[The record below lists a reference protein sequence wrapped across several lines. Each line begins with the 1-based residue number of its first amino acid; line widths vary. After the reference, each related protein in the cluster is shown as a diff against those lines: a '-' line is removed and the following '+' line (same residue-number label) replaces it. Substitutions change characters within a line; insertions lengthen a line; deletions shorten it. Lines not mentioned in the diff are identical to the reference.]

1 MSRKKR
7 NPMRDAIGHVRGESL
22 YLDDIPTREGTLH
35 LAIFDSPVAHGH
47 LTMLDISRAEEAP
60 GVVAILTAEDVPG
73 QNQIGSIIQDEA
85 LLCDGEV
92 HFMGQPIAIVA
103 ATSEE
108 EARAAR
114 ELIEVEIEE
123 YPVVTCPREAAKA
136 KSFFHPPRTFN
147 LGNVDIAWD
156 DCEYVFE
163 GQADCNGQEHLYLE
177 CQGAYAFLQEN
188 GHVRVYSSTQGLTA
202 VQRICSRILGKPM
215 HQIEVEVTRLGG
227 GFGGKEDQ
235 ATPWA
240 CMAALAATVLKR
252 PAKLVLHRMDDMRMT
267 GKRHPYSADYKI
279 GLDKNL
285 NILAYETHLYQNGGA
300 AADLSPAILE
310 RSLFHHTNSY
320 FIPNSRAVA
329 YPCRTNLPPNT
340 AFRGFGGPQAMFII
354 ESAICHAAE
363 ELGIR
368 AHEIQG
374 RNLLEEGDEL
384 PYGQHIA
391 QDHGPMAWHEA
402 REKAAIE
409 TMEADVAAFNASNKH
424 LKQGVAHMPV
434 CFGISFT
441 NKSLNQAS
449 ALIHIYNDGSI
460 SLSTAAVEMGQGVN
474 MKMAQVA
481 ATVFGISLD
490 HIRVEPTNTSRV
502 ANTSPSAASSTA
514 DLNGKAVEKAAC
526 ALRERLYNHVCDM
539 LEVDYGTQVEFRDDV
554 LYVEGEKT
562 KLRWSQVTDSAYWAR
577 VSLSESAHYATPHI
591 HFDKATEKGEPFAY
605 HVFGTAIFKVTV
617 DAIRG
622 RYDIDH
628 VEVVHDFGNSINP
641 HVDLGQI
648 EGGLVQGVG
657 WMTME
662 EIVYNDQGRLL
673 SNALSTYKIP
683 DIYSVPKE
691 LNVHFLEVDGPEL
704 ASFRSKAVGEPPLM
718 YGIGAYFALRDAIR
732 AFRPEGDIPFDAP
745 MTPERVLFGL
755 YGRDCLEGVS

>member
-1 MSRKKR
+1 
-7 NPMRDAIGHVRGESL
+7 MRDATGHVRGESI
-22 YLDDIPTREGTLH
+22 YLDDIPVREGTVH
-35 LAIFDSPVAHGH
+35 LAVFDAPVAHGH
-47 LTMLDISRAEEAP
+47 LRMLDISKAEDAP
-60 GVVAILTAEDVPG
+60 GVVAILTAEDIPG
-73 QNQIGSIIQDEA
+73 QNQIGSIIQDEP
-85 LLCDGEV
+85 LLADGEI

-103 ATSEE
+103 AETEE
-108 EARAAR
+108 QARAAR
-114 ELIEVEIEE
+114 ELIEVEIDPL
-123 YPVVTCPREAAKA
+123 PVVTCPREAAKNG
-136 KSFFHPPRTFN
+136 SFFHPPRTFN
-147 LGNVDIAWD
+147 LGNVDSAWD
-156 DCEYVFE
+156 DCVHVFE

-188 GHVRVYSSTQGLTA
+188 GHLRLYSSTQGLTA
-202 VQRICSRILGKPM
+202 VQRICARILGTSM

-240 CMAALAATVLKR
+240 CMAGLAATVLKR
-252 PAKLVLHRMDDMRMT
+252 PAKLILHRMDDMRMT

-279 GLDKNL
+279 GLDRNL
-285 NILAYETHLYQNGGA
+285 NILAYEVHLYQNGGA

-320 FIPNSRAVA
+320 FIPNSKAVA

-354 ESAICHAAE
+354 ESAICHVAE
-363 ELGIR
+363 SLGVK
-368 AHEIQG
+368 AHQIQG
-374 RNLLEEGDEL
+374 QNLLDEGDEL
-384 PYGQHIA
+384 PYGQIVS
-391 QDHGPMAWHEA
+391 QGHGPLAWEQA
-402 REKAAIE
+402 REKAGIDRLE
-409 TMEADVAAFNASNKH
+409 EEVAQFNAQNQH
-424 LKQGVAHMPV
+424 LKQGLAHMPV

-441 NKSLNQAS
+441 NKSLNQSS

-481 ATVFGISLD
+481 ASIFGIQLD
-490 HIRVEPTNTSRV
+490 HIRVEPTNTTRV

-514 DLNGKAVEKAAC
+514 DLNGKAVELAAL
-526 ALRERLYNHVCDM
+526 ALRDRLHKHARNM
-539 LEVDYGTQVEFRDDV
+539 LGVDESIAISFKDDI
-554 LYVEGEKT
+554 LYVEGSPSKI
-562 KLRWSQVTDSAYWAR
+562 RWSHVTDSAYWAR
-577 VSLSESAHYATPHI
+577 VSLSEQAHYATPNI

-617 DAIRG
+617 DVIRG
-622 RYDIDH
+622 RYELDH
-628 VEVVHDFGNSINP
+628 VEVVHDCGNSINP
-641 HVDLGQI
+641 NVDLGQI

-662 EIVYNDQGRLL
+662 EVVYNDDGRLL

-691 LNVHFLEVDGPEL
+691 LNVHFLDVDGPEL

-718 YGIGAYFALRDAIR
+718 YGIGAYFAIRDAIR
-732 AFRPEGDIPFDAP
+732 AYRGEGAFPFQAP

-755 YGRDCLEGVS
+755 FGRDALERKG